1 MATSY
6 RREAMRVNHFAGGL
20 LPKGGVIE
28 IEDKR
33 ITLYTGIPGTKG
45 QKRTVIKFR
54 DVETVY
60 PVNILG
66 IAPTGILIVMK
77 DTTSY
82 RLAVHGRDQFLPW
95 LLERVAA
102 CQPKGSKN
110 KAQVQQD
117 EADVEDAEE
126 AMEDS
131 EELEESEETAE

>member
-1 MATSY
+1 
-6 RREAMRVNHFAGGL
+6 MRVNHFAGGL

-54 DVETVY
+54 DVQAVH
-60 PVNILG
+60 PVNVMG
-66 IAPTGILIVMK
+66 IAPTGILIIMK

-82 RLAVHGRDQFLPW
+82 RLGVTGRDQFLPW
-95 LLERVAA
+95 LQERVAA
-102 CQPKGSKN
+102 CQPKGSKD

-131 EELEESEETAE
+131 EELEESRESVE